1 MNIQSLK
8 NSYQSN
14 LPDFEILIY
23 RLENENENDLEV
35 NNELVF
41 TSKVSNQLELSFI
54 DLNLSEEVPF
64 FYSSKVIGYF
74 FFFNNTWN
82 YANQYQINYLDS
94 VGDLTF
100 NKDLIVKDVID
111 NAWIQNVS
119 GQKFKFITKSTNN

>member
-1 MNIQSLK
+1 MDIQPLK

-14 LPDFEILIY
+14 LPDFEISIY
-23 RLENENENDLEV
+23 RLEIENDLEV
-35 NNELVF
+35 NNELVY

-64 FYSSKVIGYF
+64 FNSSKVIGYF

-119 GQKFKFITKSTNN
+119 GQKFKLITKSINN